1 MKRIAPILM
10 LLPSLLLGCMP
21 KIDESNWVAAETGV
35 HQLYAKDCKGFVVPD
50 AAAIKSANVSIRYSQ
65 ATLDQ
70 VWDAA
75 VILLMQESIIIHA
88 EKTQRSG
95 LLATFTGPLF
105 LNTTVNMPNIGLQKW
120 VQNVTYARP
129 PLVVLLEEEGTE
141 RVSVYLYWMQNLYDN
156 VNEPKIRLV
165 EFPQDLVEREG
176 KELFDKLS
184 TQVYAT
190 EKWKYL
196 YSDKGK

>member
-10 LLPSLLLGCMP
+10 LLPALLLGCMP

-65 ATLDQ
+65 AMLDQ